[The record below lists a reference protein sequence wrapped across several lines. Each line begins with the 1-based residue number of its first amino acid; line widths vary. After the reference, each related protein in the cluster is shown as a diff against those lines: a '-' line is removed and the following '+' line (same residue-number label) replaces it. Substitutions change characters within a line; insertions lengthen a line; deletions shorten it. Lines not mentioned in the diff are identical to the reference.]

1 MTKPTHIDIGTGKL
15 GYRRLGAGPDIV
27 FIHGWPLSR
36 ETWRDVAANLP
47 THTCH
52 LIDLPG
58 SGESMT
64 APDAELSL
72 RNHVDAVI
80 AAIEVLELEHTVLIG
95 HDSGGLI
102 ARFVADRAPKKVS
115 ALVLVGTE
123 IPFIHPPLIGRL
135 QLVARIPGSASVMK
149 GLINSPRLA
158 RSNQLLGSGFSNRD
172 LIEGGFR
179 TEVLDRTFRDS
190 ATVKRQLDLLASY
203 TPDLVDE
210 LAQVHPRLKCPT
222 LLIWGEQDPFFPV
235 DKAREM
241 ASQFGGPTHFESI
254 DNARLLVHEEHPEKV
269 AALVR
274 SFLPAVA

>member
-1 MTKPTHIDIGTGKL
+1 MTNQTHIDIGTGKL
-15 GYRRLGAGPDIV
+15 GYRRLGTGPDIV

-36 ETWRDVAANLP
+36 ETWREVAANLP
-47 THTCH
+47 TYTCH

-58 SGESMT
+58 AGTSITS
-64 APDAELSL
+64 PDTELSL
-72 RNHVDAVI
+72 RNHIDAVV
-80 AAIEVLELEHTVLIG
+80 AAIEVLELEDVVLAG

-102 ARFVADRAPKKVS
+102 ARFVADRIPERVS

-123 IPFIHPPLIGRL
+123 IPFVHPPAIGRL
-135 QLVARIPGSASVMK
+135 QLAARIPGAATVMK
-149 GLINSPRLA
+149 RLINTPRIA

-190 ATVKRQLDLLASY
+190 AIVKRQLDLLAGY
-203 TPDLVDE
+203 TPELIDE
-210 LAQVHPRLKCPT
+210 LAEVHPRLKCPT
-222 LLIWGEQDPFFPV
+222 LFIWGEQDPFFPV
-235 DKAREM
+235 EKAREM

-269 AALVR
+269 AALV
-274 SFLPAVA
+274 SAFLPATA